1 MLNLAGS
8 PGLVVMGDDS
18 CSRGD
23 VFESR
28 HRILHA
34 QSLWLSW
41 KSGRFRFES
50 SHWQTLLIFIL
61 TAIVEKMKI
70 MKNEAGNGHQ

>member
-41 KSGRFRFES
+41 KSGRFRHQ
-50 SHWQTLLIFIL
+50 SHFYVQDFLL
-61 TAIVEKMKI
+61 TVCSKDEKEAINGPSKKI
-70 MKNEAGNGHQ
+70 I

>member
-23 VFESR
+23 VFESQ

-41 KSGRFRFES
+41 KSGRFRHQ
-50 SHWQTLLIFIL
+50 SHFYVQDFLL
-61 TAIVEKMKI
+61 TVCRKDEKEAINGPSKKI
-70 MKNEAGNGHQ
+70 I